1 MTNYEFK
8 AEYDKLLEVYPEHFK
23 SKHKEQAIAAYVRDL
38 DAKWFKAMVTR
49 MILSS
54 NPRLDIEDAARGER
68 LAKQKLRATQE
79 TLAAINSVSRNI
91 STAGL
96 QDALKSLGVKSLIE
110 AIETKKEGTTK

>member
-8 AEYDKLLEVYPEHFK
+8 LEYDKLVDIYPDQFK
-23 SKHKEQAIAAYVRDL
+23 SKFKEQAVANYVKDL
-38 DAKWFKAMVTR
+38 DAKWWKSTVTR

-79 TLAAINSVSRNI
+79 TLDAINMVSRNI

-96 QDALKSLGVKSLIE
+96 QNALKSLGVNSLLE
-110 AIETKKEGTTK
+110 AIEIKKETK